1 MSVFPPTL
9 GVVLNSEFTA
19 EQEQLRASVQR
30 FLADRAPL
38 PYVRDRY
45 DDAGARDDVWTALAD
60 LGVAVLL
67 APEAAGGAGMGMVDA
82 AVVLEEIGR
91 AVYPGPYEAS
101 AIGAASIVTIAGDA
115 DDHAAFLPDI
125 ATGAAVGTLAHL
137 EPGRRAVWRAPTTR
151 ATRDGETW
159 RVAGE
164 KAHVRDGAVAD
175 HLFVT
180 ATDADERLGVF
191 AIDASAIGVAVTPT
205 LTVDGSRKESSVV
218 LDGAP
223 ARRLAAP
230 DATDAVA
237 EAVDRLTIAAVVDGV
252 GAASRA
258 LELSLEYAK
267 ERRQFGVPVGSF
279 QAVQHLCADML
290 RAVELARAA
299 GYYACW
305 AADAASAEERH
316 RAATLALAHSADALY
331 QVGASAVQV
340 HAGIGFTWEHDIHL
354 FYKRLLTLQHFAGGT
369 VDQLEELAS
378 IVLD

>member
-1 MSVFPPTL
+1 M
-9 GVVLNSEFTA
+9 
-19 EQEQLRASVQR
+19 QR
-30 FLADRAPL
+30 YLADRAPL
-38 PYVRDRY
+38 TYVRDRY
-45 DDAGARDDVWTALAD
+45 EDAGARDEVWAGLAD
-60 LGVAVLL
+60 LGVTSLL
-67 APEAAGGAGMGMVDA
+67 VPEAVGGAGMGMVEA

-101 AIGAASIVTIAGDA
+101 AIGAASIVTTAGDA
-115 DDHAAFLPDI
+115 DDQAALLPDL
-125 ATGAAVGTLAHL
+125 ASGAAVGTLAHL
-137 EPGRRAVWRAPTTR
+137 EPGRRAAWRAPVTR
-151 ATRDGETW
+151 AVRDEDGW
-159 RVAGE
+159 RVSGE

-180 ATDADERLGVF
+180 ATDADEHLAVF
-191 AIDASAIGVAVTPT
+191 AIDATDAGVAVTATP
-205 LTVDGSRKESSVV
+205 TVDGSRKEATVT

-223 ARRLAAP
+223 ARRLAAT
-230 DATDAVA
+230 DATEAVA
-237 EAVDRLTIAAVVDGV
+237 EAVDRLVIAAVVDGV

-305 AADAASAEERH
+305 AADAAPAEERH

-340 HAGIGFTWEHDIHL
+340 HAGVGFTWEHDIHL
-354 FYKRLLTLQHFAGGT
+354 FYKRLLTLQHTAGGSL
-369 VDQLEELAS
+369 DQLDELAA
-378 IVLD
+378 IVLDEP